1 MLYGIQR
8 CGRITSGIKASGSYL
23 KSYPSRWNRFSGLS
37 FRSSIARYKASSSSS
52 ISAGTLPRSL
62 NAVQSQESTTLSDGQ
77 RRTIY
82 ALSTPPGKAG
92 VAVIRISGPDAL
104 QVRERMVR
112 AEGRQRMRTNARPW
126 KMERCAVV
134 NSNTGETLDDG
145 LAVFFKGIP
154 CLPLQL
160 NVC

>member
-8 CGRITSGIKASGSYL
+8 YSRITSGIKASRSYL

-37 FRSSIARYKASSSSS
+37 FCSSIARYEASSSSS
-52 ISAGTLPRSL
+52 TSAGTLPRSW
-62 NAVQSQESTTLSDGQ
+62 NVVHSQESTTLSDGQ

-104 QVRERMVR
+104 QVRERMVH
-112 AEGRQRMRTNARPW
+112 AEGRQRMRTSARPW

-134 NSNTGETLDDG
+134 NPNTGETLDDG

-154 CLPLQL
+154 FLLLQV